1 MRATPRL
8 TGALV
13 ELVQVG
19 VLALVMFLVLH
30 FTIQTVIVEGIS
42 MEQTLQDRDYLVATT
57 IDYRLHAPSRG
68 DIVVVSGLGPTD
80 LIKRV
85 IALPG
90 ERLLIRGG
98 RVFINGRQLDEPY
111 VAPVP
116 WTINADWPVGT
127 GGSGGS
133 GEVMPAHEFF
143 VMGDNR
149 NDSRDSRSFGPVRQA
164 QIDAH
169 AWVRILPLNR
179 VGPVV
184 GRGPTLASVSRV
196 GTAGRA

>member
-8 TGALV
+8 TGAFA
-13 ELVQVG
+13 ELLQVG

-30 FTIQTVIVEGIS
+30 FTIQTVIVEGVS
-42 MEQTLQDRDYLVATT
+42 MQETLQDRDYLVATT

-90 ERLLIRGG
+90 ERLLIRDG

-116 WTINADWPVGT
+116 WTINADWPVG
-127 GGSGGS
+127 GDGS
-133 GEVMPAHEFF
+133 GEVMPPHEFF

-149 NDSRDSRSFGPVRQA
+149 NDSRDSRSFGPVRQD

-184 GRGPTLASVSRV
+184 GRGPTLA
-196 GTAGRA
+196 AA